1 MVHVIMP
8 IQGGMHMADNE
19 KLDLV
24 LSKLSD
30 IAQEITELEQ
40 ETRELKRRITSIELS
55 IENEV
60 RNNINIV
67 AEGHSRLMDRLNEV
81 SKTERDNMMYLI
93 RFNML
98 ETDVRK
104 IKEKIK
110 LA

>member
-1 MVHVIMP
+1 
-8 IQGGMHMADNE
+8 MADNE

>member
-1 MVHVIMP
+1 
-8 IQGGMHMADNE
+8 MADNE

-30 IAQEITELEQ
+30 IAQKITELEQ
-40 ETRELKRRITSIELS
+40 ETKELKRRITSIELS